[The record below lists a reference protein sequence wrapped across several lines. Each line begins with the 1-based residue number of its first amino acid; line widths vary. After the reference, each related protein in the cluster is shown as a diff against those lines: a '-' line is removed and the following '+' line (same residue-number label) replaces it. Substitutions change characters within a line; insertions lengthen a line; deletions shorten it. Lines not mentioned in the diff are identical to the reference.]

1 MNKRLAN
8 PFVVGRYITDYY
20 FCDRKEETKFLIKQI
35 NNGRDVTLISPRRMG
50 KSDLIHHFFNTPEVK
65 ENFKTIFIDIYATTS
80 LTEFTALL
88 SRQIFNLIKKD
99 KSFFKK
105 AFDTFRSLRPLAK
118 IDAIS
123 GEPAMELTI
132 SSIQQPDLTLNECFE
147 YLEKSET
154 PFIIAIDEFQQIAHY
169 NSSGIEAK
177 LRTLIQQCKKTR
189 FVFAGSEQSLMTEI
203 FNSPNK
209 PFYQSCISMSL
220 SPIPKD
226 KYISFACSLYTDY
239 NKLFNENLFE
249 KIYDRF
255 EGVTWFVQM
264 MMNEVFALTPIGERP
279 EEDSIET
286 AEGNIIGTQSFNYA
300 EIMARLSVRQRELL
314 NAIARHPELSNE
326 ITSSEFLTASGFKT
340 ASMVQAALRGL
351 LKTGIVTNKRGGYV
365 IYDNFF
371 KRWIERNQL

>member
-1 MNKRLAN
+1 MNELLAN

-20 FCDRKEETKFLIKQI
+20 FCDREEETKFLIKQI

-50 KSDLIHHFFNTPEVK
+50 KSGLIHHLFNTLEIK
-65 ENFKTIFIDIYATTS
+65 ENFKTIFLDIYATTS
-80 LTEFTALL
+80 LIEFTALL

-105 AFDTFRSLRPLAK
+105 AFDTFKSLRPLAK

-132 SSIQQPDLTLNECFE
+132 SSIQQPDLTLSECFE

-154 PFIIAIDEFQQIAHY
+154 PFIVAIDEFQQIALY
-169 NSSGIEAK
+169 NSSGVEAK

-203 FNSPNK
+203 FNSPSK

-220 SPIPKD
+220 YPIPKQ

-239 NKLFNENLFE
+239 NKLCNKDVFE

-255 EGVTWFVQM
+255 EGITWFVQM
-264 MMNEVFALTPIGERP
+264 MMNEVFAITPTGERP

-286 AEGNIIGTQSFNYA
+286 AEGNIIGTQSFNYT

-314 NAIARHPELSNE
+314 NAIARHPNLSDE

-351 LKTGIVTNKRGGYV
+351 LKLGIVTNSQGRYK

-371 KRWIERNQL
+371 KRWIEKNQL